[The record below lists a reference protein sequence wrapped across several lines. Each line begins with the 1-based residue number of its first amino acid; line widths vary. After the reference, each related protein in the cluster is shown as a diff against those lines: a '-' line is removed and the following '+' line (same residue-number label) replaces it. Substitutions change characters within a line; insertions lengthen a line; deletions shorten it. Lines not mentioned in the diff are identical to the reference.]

1 MHKQKAI
8 VHAPV
13 LAVILAVGFIGS
25 SLAGIIDA
33 PHPDFT
39 QRVVPFATK
48 YKTMGLNFL
57 KDGRMVLA
65 VTDYIGGGEVPT
77 TATSNTKVLLV
88 TGYGGTDSAGI
99 KIEEIANKWFQLIGA
114 TVANDK
120 LYVSDRDGFYEIP
133 QLSAPADLTQ
143 NRKLIVK
150 WPIPG
155 ASFAWNNG
163 FEWHQFGFTP
173 IYSKGFFY
181 APYSGSIRPGGMSDV
196 DATSAM
202 SGAFLKWDLTGK
214 LETFAGGLRSPNGA
228 NVDEATGDMFVCD
241 NQGSW
246 FPSSTF
252 QLMKQGKFYGHRQS
266 PPHPANWAESL
277 PVELPTAWLP
287 HLDVRAS
294 PSQPVVIPKGK
305 YAGDW
310 LLGDVNSPG
319 LIRVSLDKVGDV
331 YNGSVFFFS
340 KGTGLAAINRL
351 AFGPDGALYIGT
363 LSTIAGNWPGGSN
376 TAMYRLEPKP
386 VATTFEMKTVRSL
399 ADGLEIEFTQPFDKT
414 TLIASA
420 FSIKQWQYI
429 RQAAYGAGRQPD
441 QALTVTAVETSSDNL
456 RVHLKIGGLVPDRV
470 IYIKHTG
477 IKSAQALSPWND
489 ESYFT
494 LNSISSRAWNSTV
507 ATRDIVSKVSRP
519 AGSVSCNVDIRG
531 SLSVTVAAV
540 DEWNA
545 ELVTLQGQILA
556 TQNGKGYSKFQLTT
570 GNRIGLHLLRVQFKE
585 GAVIRRV
592 MLF

>member
-1 MHKQKAI
+1 
-8 VHAPV
+8 
-13 LAVILAVGFIGS
+13 
-25 SLAGIIDA
+25 
-33 PHPDFT
+33 
-39 QRVVPFATK
+39 
-48 YKTMGLNFL
+48 
-57 KDGRMVLA
+57 
-65 VTDYIGGGEVPT
+65 
-77 TATSNTKVLLV
+77 
-88 TGYGGTDSAGI
+88 
-99 KIEEIANKWFQLIGA
+99 
-114 TVANDK
+114 
-120 LYVSDRDGFYEIP
+120 
-133 QLSAPADLTQ
+133 
-143 NRKLIVK
+143 
-150 WPIPG
+150 
-155 ASFAWNNG
+155 
-163 FEWHQFGFTP
+163 
-173 IYSKGFFY
+173 
-181 APYSGSIRPGGMSDV
+181 
-196 DATSAM
+196 
-202 SGAFLKWDLTGK
+202 
-214 LETFAGGLRSPNGA
+214 
-228 NVDEATGDMFVCD
+228 VDEATGDMFVCD

-252 QLMKQGKFYGHRQS
+252 QLMKPGKFYGHRQS

-376 TAMYRLEPKP
+376 TSMYRLEPKP

-414 TLIASA
+414 TILASA
-420 FSIKQWQYI
+420 FATKQWQYI
-429 RQAAYGAGRQPD
+429 RQAAYGTGRQPD

-477 IKSAQALSPWND
+477 IKSAQSQSPWND

-494 LNSISSRAWNSTV
+494 LNSISSRAWRSTV

-519 AGSVSCNVDIRG
+519 AGSVACNIDVRG
-531 SLSVTVAAV
+531 SLSVTVAALG
-540 DEWNA
+540 EWNA
-545 ELVTLQGQILA
+545 VLVTPQGQILA
-556 TQNGKGYSKFQLTT
+556 TQNGNGYSKFQLTT
-570 GNRIGLHLLRVQFKE
+570 GNRVGLHLLRVQLKE